1 MRFGILGPLDVR
13 GPDDAEVSVGGPKV
27 RALLALLLV
36 NAGKVVSADRLVDG
50 IYGARPPHGAAN
62 ALQSQISRLRRS
74 LPGLVEHRRNGYLL
88 AVTEGDID
96 AGAFETLAA
105 RGEAALEAG
114 DTAVAA
120 ATLRAALALWRGAVA
135 TEIPEPEAARLT
147 ELWCA
152 AVEHRIAADL
162 AEGELGGLVGELRKL
177 VAEYPLREGFH
188 AQLVTALR
196 LEGRVAEAL
205 SAFESA
211 RRLLL
216 DQLGTEPS
224 PPLREAHLA
233 ALRADT
239 GPGPEARLP
248 RQLTRFVGREAELGE
263 LDAAL
268 SRHHLVTLTGPGGTG
283 KTRLA
288 IEAAQR
294 RRGEVFL
301 AELAAVPQHG
311 SADEVASTVLDA
323 LGVREGILSTRRA
336 GARQAPLDRLVN
348 ALTDRRLLL
357 VLDNCEHVVASVAT
371 VAERVLAKCG
381 SVTLLTT
388 SREALGITGE
398 TLLPV
403 PQLAVPPLA
412 ADADEARDYAA
423 VALFVERATAV
434 LPGFRLTGD
443 NAWAVS
449 RICEALDG
457 LPLAIELAAARTR
470 SLPVGELAARLD
482 DRFALLSRGSR
493 TAPERHR
500 TLRGVVEWSWE
511 LLEERERELAMAM
524 AVFVGGASLADLT
537 PVGGIALP
545 EGDASVPE
553 VLAGLVDKSIV
564 ELTAEGRYRMLET
577 IRAFALER
585 LAETGTT
592 DRLRRGHAERFLAL
606 AEQAAPYLRGGDQL
620 EWLGRLDAELD
631 NLQSALDWAR
641 EADQRLALR
650 LVATL
655 LPYWWLTG
663 RRGEGAEHTARLL
676 ATLPRGGQEGL
687 AEEYTMCV
695 LSTSYGGSGGELAN
709 PGIAEHLAA
718 VDEIAD
724 LIAAPPK
731 YPFLLLLWG
740 AANGIPRGAVTDSLL
755 LRHDIVPLQAPW
767 TIALRHLG
775 RALVALYGGKV
786 PVAETELAESLRGFR
801 ELGDRWGCSLALV
814 ELGRIAGWRGDHQRC
829 VALMDEAIE
838 LTEQLAASEDLAEIL
853 CVKATALR
861 HAGERDAAMT
871 GYRRAA
877 GIAER
882 SGTMDVFALAHH
894 GLAESARQRGDL
906 REAERECELALAR
919 CPAGHFSFDGVRD
932 QVRITQGR
940 VAMARGHSRRAA
952 ESFHAVIRSAV
963 ARSDLPGAGGAV
975 EALAGLVV
983 AGHPRLAAT
992 MLGAATVLRGLA
1004 VAGDADV
1011 ERVEAEARAALGR
1024 TVYRRE
1030 HATGADMSHPA
1041 ALELAETGV
1050 RAALDTDS
1058 TGFSAPGED
1067 RR

>member
-13 GPDDAEVSVGGPKV
+13 GPDDAEVSVGGPTV
-27 RALLALLLV
+27 RTLLALLLMD
-36 NAGKVVSADRLVDG
+36 AGKVISADRLVDG
-50 IYGARPPHGAAN
+50 IYGASPPHGAAN
-62 ALQSQISRLRRS
+62 ALQSQVSRLRRA
-74 LPGLVEHRRNGYLL
+74 LPDLVEHRRGGYLL
-88 AVTEGDID
+88 AVAEGDID
-96 AGAFETLAA
+96 AGAFEQLLT
-105 RGEAALEAG
+105 RGKAALDAG
-114 DTAVAA
+114 DTGVAA
-120 ATLRAALALWRGAVA
+120 TTLRTGLALWRGAVA
-135 TEIPEPEAARLT
+135 AEVPEPEAARLT
-147 ELWCA
+147 ELWCT
-152 AVEHRIAADL
+152 AVEYRIAADL
-162 AEGELGGLVGELRKL
+162 AEGQLGGLVGELRKL

-205 SAFESA
+205 SAFDAA
-211 RRLLL
+211 RRLLV

-224 PPLREAHLA
+224 APLREAHLA
-233 ALRADT
+233 ALRTDVGTAPT
-239 GPGPEARLP
+239 THLP
-248 RQLTRFVGREAELGE
+248 KQLTRFVGREAELGG

-268 SRHHLVTLTGPGGTG
+268 SAERLVTLTGPGGTG

-288 IEAAQR
+288 IEAAFRQ
-294 RRGEVFL
+294 RGEVFF

-311 SADEVASTVLDA
+311 SADEVASAVLDA
-323 LGVREGILSTRRA
+323 LGVREGILSARRA

-348 ALTDRRLLL
+348 AIADRRLLL

-371 VAERVLAKCG
+371 LAARLLARCA

-412 ADADEARDYAA
+412 ADAEEAARYAA
-423 VALFVERATAV
+423 VTLFVERAAAV
-434 LPGFRLTGD
+434 LPGFRLTSD
-443 NAWAVS
+443 NATALS
-449 RICEALDG
+449 RICGALDG

-470 SLPVGELAARLD
+470 SLPIDELAARLD

-500 TLRGVVEWSWE
+500 TLRSVVEWSWE

-537 PVGGIALP
+537 PVGALLP
-545 EGDASVPE
+545 RVKDASVPE
-553 VLAGLVDKSIV
+553 VLADLVDKSIV
-564 ELTAEGRYRMLET
+564 ELTADGRYRMLET

-585 LAETGTT
+585 LAETGSA

-641 EADQRLALR
+641 ETDQRLALR

-663 RRGEGAEHTARLL
+663 RRGEGAEHTTRLL
-676 ATLPRGGQEGL
+676 ATLPRGGPEGL

-695 LSTSYGGSGGELAN
+695 LSTSYGGNLNELGN
-709 PGIAEHLAA
+709 PDGPVIADHLAA

-724 LIAAPPK
+724 RIAAPPK

-755 LRHDIVPLQAPW
+755 LRHDTVPLRAPW

-786 PVAETELAESLRGFR
+786 AVAETELAESLRRFR

-829 VALMDEAIE
+829 VSLMNEAIE

-861 HAGERDAAMT
+861 HAGERAAAMT

-894 GLAESARQRGDL
+894 GLAELARQRGDL
-906 REAERECELALAR
+906 PEAERECELALTR

-932 QVRITQGR
+932 QVRITAGR
-940 VAMARGHSRRAA
+940 IAAARGESRLAA
-952 ESFHAVIRSAV
+952 ESFSGVISSAV
-963 ARSDLPGAGGAV
+963 GRSDLPGAGGAV

-983 AGHPRLAAT
+983 AADPRLAAT
-992 MLGAATVLRGLA
+992 LLGAATALRGLA

-1011 ERVEAEARAALGR
+1011 ERVEGQARAALGSSG
-1024 TVYRRE
+1024 YLAA
-1030 HATGADMSHPA
+1030 HATGAAMSHPA
-1041 ALELAETGV
+1041 ALELAEAGIRT
-1050 RAALDTDS
+1050 ALKS
-1058 TGFSAPGED
+1058 G
-1067 RR
+1067 